1 MSKKIDFS
9 APLSEE
15 DEAYVAERPWLRID
29 AELSGFDLSDETD
42 LSVDSDES
50 EESENPDDSDEED
63 SDESDEDENPEG
75 FDDGSEEDES
85 DEEDEREGDED
96 EVAPYA
102 EWGYQ
107 ELKAEAKRRKLSAS
121 GSKEQLVER
130 LEQDDASAQ
139 E

>member
-9 APLSEE
+9 KPLSEE
-15 DEAYVAERPWLRID
+15 DEAYVAERPWLRVD

-42 LSVDSDES
+42 FSVEGGVDEG
-50 EESENPDDSDEED
+50 SENPDGFEPEDAD
-63 SDESDEDENPEG
+63 SDESDEENEEG
-75 FDDGSEEDES
+75 
-85 DEEDEREGDED
+85 EGDED

-102 EWGYQ
+102 EWEFPALQ
-107 ELKAEAKRRKLSAS
+107 AEAKSRNLNAK
-121 GSKEQLVER
+121 GSKEQLIER

>member
-9 APLSEE
+9 APLSDE
-15 DEAYVAERPWLRID
+15 DEAYLAERPWLRTD

-42 LSVDSDES
+42 FSVDEDEDD
-50 EESENPDDSDEED
+50 ENPD
-63 SDESDEDENPEG
+63 G
-75 FDDGSEEDES
+75 FDDGGDDGSEGDADDSDEDES
-85 DEEDEREGDED
+85 DEEDEGEGDED

-102 EWGYQ
+102 EWEYAA
-107 ELKAEAKRRKLSAS
+107 LKEEAGSRNLSKS
-121 GSKEQLVER
+121 GSKEQLIER

>member
-9 APLSEE
+9 KPLSED
-15 DEAYVAERPWLRID
+15 DEAYVAERPWLRTD

-42 LSVDSDES
+42 FSVD
-50 EESENPDDSDEED
+50 ED
-63 SDESDEDENPEG
+63 DEDGEDPEG
-75 FDDGSEEDES
+75 FESEDGDESATGDDAEAEDDES
-85 DEEDEREGDED
+85 DEEDEGEGDED

-102 EWGYQ
+102 EWEYAA
-107 ELKAEAKRRKLSAS
+107 LKEEAGTRGLSKS
-121 GSKEQLVER
+121 GSKEQLIER

>member
-9 APLSEE
+9 KPLSEE
-15 DEAYVAERPWLRID
+15 DEAYVAERPWLRVD

-42 LSVDSDES
+42 FSVDGGVDEGD
-50 EESENPDDSDEED
+50 EKPDGFEPKDG
-63 SDESDEDENPEG
+63 EG
-75 FDDGSEEDES
+75 GDADPDEDES
-85 DEEDEREGDED
+85 DEENEGEGDED

-102 EWGYQ
+102 EWDYQ
-107 ELKAEAKRRKLSAS
+107 ELKTEAKRRELSAS
-121 GSKEQLVER
+121 GSKEQLIER

>member
-9 APLSEE
+9 KPLSEE
-15 DEAYVAERPWLRID
+15 DEAYVAERPWLRVD

-42 LSVDSDES
+42 FSVDGN
-50 EESENPDDSDEED
+50 EEEGGENPDGFESED
-63 SDESDEDENPEG
+63 GEG
-75 FDDGSEEDES
+75 GDADSEEDES
-85 DEEDEREGDED
+85 DEENEGEGDED

-102 EWGYQ
+102 EWDYQ
-107 ELKAEAKRRKLSAS
+107 ELKTEAKRRELSAS
-121 GSKEQLVER
+121 GSKEQLIER

>member
-9 APLSEE
+9 KPLSEE

-42 LSVDSDES
+42 FSVDEDEDEGS
-50 EESENPDDSDEED
+50 GENPDGFESED
-63 SDESDEDENPEG
+63 GE
-75 FDDGSEEDES
+75 DGSEGDADDADEDES
-85 DEEDEREGDED
+85 DEEDEGEGDED

-102 EWGYQ
+102 EWDYQ
-107 ELKAEAKRRKLSAS
+107 ELKTEAKRRELSAS

>member
-50 EESENPDDSDEED
+50 EIFDPGVLQRGDPRFRHVELDSTHRHDDIGDAET
-63 SDESDEDENPEG
+63 
-75 FDDGSEEDES
+75 GS
-85 DEEDEREGDED
+85 
-96 EVAPYA
+96 
-102 EWGYQ
+102 
-107 ELKAEAKRRKLSAS
+107 
-121 GSKEQLVER
+121 
-130 LEQDDASAQ
+130 
-139 E
+139 

>member
-9 APLSEE
+9 KPLSEE
-15 DEAYVAERPWLRID
+15 DEAYVAERPWLRVD

-42 LSVDSDES
+42 FSVDGDEG
-50 EESENPDDSDEED
+50 EGDEKPDGFEDGEGGDADSD
-63 SDESDEDENPEG
+63 
-75 FDDGSEEDES
+75 EDES
-85 DEEDEREGDED
+85 DEENEGEGDED

-102 EWGYQ
+102 EWDYQ
-107 ELKAEAKRRKLSAS
+107 ELKTEAKRRDLSAS
-121 GSKEQLVER
+121 GSKEQLIER

>member
-9 APLSEE
+9 APLSDE
-15 DEAYVAERPWLRID
+15 DEAYLAERPWLRTD

-42 LSVDSDES
+42 FSVDGGEDEGD
-50 EESENPDDSDEED
+50 ENPDGFEPEDAD
-63 SDESDEDENPEG
+63 SDESDEENEEG
-75 FDDGSEEDES
+75 
-85 DEEDEREGDED
+85 EGDED

-102 EWGYQ
+102 EWDYQ
-107 ELKAEAKRRKLSAS
+107 ELKTEAKRRDLSAS
-121 GSKEQLVER
+121 GSKEQLIER

>member
-9 APLSEE
+9 KPLSEE
-15 DEAYVAERPWLRID
+15 DEAYVAERPWLRVD

-42 LSVDSDES
+42 FSVDEDEDD
-50 EESENPDDSDEED
+50 ENPDGFESEDGEGGDADSD
-63 SDESDEDENPEG
+63 
-75 FDDGSEEDES
+75 EDES
-85 DEEDEREGDED
+85 DEEDEGEGDED

-102 EWGYQ
+102 EWEYAA
-107 ELKAEAKRRKLSAS
+107 LKEEAGNRGLSKS
-121 GSKEQLVER
+121 GSKEQLIER